1 MIDITRRNALM
12 GTAALVL
19 SGCVGRTAHAADLHE
34 RLGAI
39 ERAAGGTLG
48 AYVLDTASGEG
59 TGWRQDERFAQCS
72 SFKLSLAA
80 LALHLQ
86 EAGEITLNERIAFTK
101 ADLLQHSPVTSQNLD
116 TGMTIGELAQAT
128 MVTSDN
134 AAANLL
140 LHRFGGPERLTAF
153 WRALGDDTS
162 RLDRY
167 EPELNDVPPGEIR
180 DTTTPVAAAHTLAR
194 LLTDNALREPSR
206 DTLIRW
212 MIAVETGG
220 KRLRAGLP
228 AGWRAGD
235 KTGTGI
241 GQTNATYVDIGWF
254 ELPSG
259 QMVVVTSYFRP
270 GKITGTI
277 DPGAEFALAEVGR
290 VAADWAMEQR
300 S

>member
-1 MIDITRRNALM
+1 MIRIDRRNAII
-12 GTAALVL
+12 GTAALAL
-19 SGCVGRTAHAADLHE
+19 SACVSKTAHAADLRE

-48 AYVLDTASGEG
+48 AYVLDTANGEG

-86 EAGEITLNERIAFTK
+86 EAGEISLNERIAFSK
-101 ADLLQHSPVTSQNLD
+101 ADLLQHSPVTSQHLD

-140 LHRFGGPERLTAF
+140 LRRFGGPERLTAF
-153 WRALGDDTS
+153 WRTLGDETS

-167 EPELNDVPPGEIR
+167 EPELNDVPPGEVR
-180 DTTTPVAAAHTLAR
+180 DTTTPMATAHTLAR
-194 LLTDNALREPSR
+194 LLTDNTLREPSR

-228 AGWRAGD
+228 AAWRVGD
-235 KTGTGI
+235 KTGSGERGTANDVAVIWPPDRAPFILTAYLTGATAPADR
-241 GQTNATYVDIGWF
+241 QNAVI
-254 ELPSG
+254 
-259 QMVVVTSYFRP
+259 
-270 GKITGTI
+270 
-277 DPGAEFALAEVGR
+277 AAVGR
-290 VAADWAMEQR
+290 AVTTAFA
-300 S
+300 